1 MDNIKKPGRKKKVVE
16 EPNKSDPPEKEPP
29 VYKKRGR
36 KPKGGKIIVTTA
48 KDIIQEPQKQ
58 NIILHLKCSCN
69 DINNIYNIDY
79 IQSESNNN
87 ILPFNNNDSQE
98 LKIPDYKE
106 KNISENNNNNQ
117 KIDNTSRQNTELWKK
132 IKLLSASLHSNI
144 IPNKKSNCFWCTCEF
159 DGPPVFIPKHKTFD
173 KYNVYGIYCSPE
185 CAAAFIFNEN
195 IDSSQKFER
204 YYLLNNI
211 YSSIYNYS
219 SNIKPAPSPLYTLNK
234 FMGNLT
240 IQEYRS
246 LSNNNQL
253 ITTIDKPMTRT
264 FPEIFEDNDEYNI
277 KNLPNN
283 DSISTYKLCRKS
295 NNKTKYITENFSI

>member
-106 KNISENNNNNQ
+106 KNISENKNNNNQ
-117 KIDNTSRQNTELWKK
+117 IHNTSTQNTELWKK

-283 DSISTYKLCRKS
+283 DTISTYKLCRKS